1 MRRHRLDLVIL
12 FVLMSGTCLF
22 VSLSIPSDRRIAVHV
37 WVLSV
42 GALAMLA
49 LVSAVGAAVP
59 RSGRSELARALH
71 ERTAEPAQVSELA
84 KIEREVTLAVGNA
97 YDLHARLLPRLREI
111 AEARLEQTG
120 RRGGP
125 ETLGRWWELLRPD
138 RAEPQDRFAPGIGAA
153 ELRELVAD
161 LERM

>member
-12 FVLMSGTCLF
+12 FVLASGVCLF
-22 VSLSIPSDRRIAVHV
+22 VALSIPSDRRIAIHV
-37 WVLSV
+37 WVLAI

-49 LVSAVGAAVP
+49 LVSAVGASVP
-59 RSGRSELARALH
+59 RSGRSELARALG
-71 ERTAEPAQVSELA
+71 ERTREATPVSELA

-111 AEARLEQTG
+111 ADARLERNG
-120 RRGGP
+120 RTASS

-138 RAEPQDRFAPGIGAA
+138 RAEPQDRFAPGVRAA
-153 ELRELVAD
+153 DLRDLVAD